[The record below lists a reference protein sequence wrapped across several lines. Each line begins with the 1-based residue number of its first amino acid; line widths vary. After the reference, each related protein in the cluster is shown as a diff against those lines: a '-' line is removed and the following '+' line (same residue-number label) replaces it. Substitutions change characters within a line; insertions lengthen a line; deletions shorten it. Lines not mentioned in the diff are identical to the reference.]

1 VRLRTVAPGVAVGG
15 GRHVL
20 RSPRPASVVAEEP
33 SRLYRLSRWSLEE
46 MDARDP
52 ELAAE
57 LYKAFATLLARRL
70 TDSLEA
76 AEVLLE

>member
-1 VRLRTVAPGVAVGG
+1 
-15 GRHVL
+15 
-20 RSPRPASVVAEEP
+20 
-33 SRLYRLSRWSLEE
+33 

-57 LYKAFATLLARRL
+57 LHKAFARLLARRL